1 MANIAETAETA
12 ENTQATQGPESQARQ
27 QVKVGR
33 VVSNK
38 MDKTVIIAVEKTV
51 THRLYH
57 RAMKRTSKF
66 AAHDEENRCNI
77 GDVVE
82 IVSSRPLSRTKRWR
96 VREILQRA
104 E

>member
-1 MANIAETAETA
+1 MADMA
-12 ENTQATQGPESQARQ
+12 ENTEATQDAAARGRQ

-38 MDKTVIIAVEKTV
+38 MDKTVIVSVEKTV

-66 AAHDEENRCNI
+66 AAHDEENRCTI

-82 IVSSRPLSRTKRWR
+82 IVSSRPLSKTKRWR